1 MSNEEFLFCVFS
13 VCTGLY
19 VTFLLLLSFA
29 LFYGSTRDDPT
40 QYHGSADHLR
50 MVCEIFVVIFIVGYV
65 ADEINEME
73 KYVVTYVINTNLGF
87 TLYFFWIQFLEN
99 LF

>member
-1 MSNEEFLFCVFS
+1 MNNEEFLFCVFS

-73 KYVVTYVINTNLGF
+73 KYVVTCHKHLRF